1 MQKENYLLHQIDEL
15 KEKARQLQTL
25 LTSKE
30 DKVTEL
36 ETIVSEKKEQATELD
51 NMIESRKEAADRLI
65 VGVSVQIQEM
75 IQDLKNMGK

>member
-36 ETIVSEKKEQATELD
+36 ETIVSEKKEQAT
-51 NMIESRKEAADRLI
+51 
-65 VGVSVQIQEM
+65 
-75 IQDLKNMGK
+75 